1 MSKSHSSY
9 QLIAGS
15 FSTAPVSLAL
25 TVLALCKD
33 RVDGMFSLLQHVTSA
48 ASTHVF
54 AAIPSGVFCVAHLLE
69 AVGTQRVFTG
79 LQLVIG
85 AYDLVR
91 WYVHSA

>member
-9 QLIAGS
+9 RLIAGS
-15 FSTAPVSLAL
+15 LSTAPVSLAL

-33 RVDGMFSLLQHVTSA
+33 RVDGIVALTQHVTSA
-48 ASTHVF
+48 ASAHVF
-54 AAIPSGVFCVAHLLE
+54 TAIPPGVSCLAHVLE
-69 AVGTQRVFTG
+69 TVGTQRVFTG
-79 LQLVIG
+79 LQLVLG